1 MKPSVEQLGSL
12 LALKREERPEEAY
25 WQDFLCEFHQR
36 QREQAVKRSGP
47 TGIINRVT
55 EWVSDLGPARWAY
68 GAGLAYAAITVG
80 YFLAPDVIS
89 VRPASTVPVHRIVE
103 PPAPAM
109 PTTPTEQ
116 LDHLDLSPS
125 TEGSAGEQIF

>member
-1 MKPSVEQLGSL
+1 MKPSVEQLGNL

-36 QREQAVKRSGP
+36 QREQAVKKTGPSGL
-47 TGIINRVT
+47 INKAT
-55 EWVSDLGPARWAY
+55 EWLSDLGPAKWAY

-80 YFLAPDVIS
+80 YFLAPDTIS
-89 VRPASTVPVHRIVE
+89 DSPAPTVPVHRVVE
-103 PPAPAM
+103 PIV
-109 PTTPTEQ
+109 PTEQ

-125 TEGSAGEQIF
+125 TEGTAGEQIF